1 MVRLAFIVILI
12 GAVIGALMPSSGG
25 KTAGQD
31 RIHQVGPR
39 ATDEA
44 DPEEQALDGGSVA
57 VMLDREDNGHFYADV
72 RVNGTPVR
80 FMIDTGASGI
90 ALTQDDAENAGL
102 VLSSASEVV
111 GMGAGGEVYGEFVQL
126 DSVELGSNSVN
137 DVPAIVLDGGEQS
150 LLGQSFLSKFGSV
163 EIRGDKMVLR

>member
-25 KTAGQD
+25 QTAGQD
-31 RIHQVGPR
+31 RIHQVGSR
-39 ATDEA
+39 TTDED

-57 VMLDREDNGHFYADV
+57 VMLDREDDGHFYADV
-72 RVNGTPVR
+72 RVNGTPIH
-80 FMIDTGASGI
+80 FLIDTGASGI
-90 ALTQDDAENAGL
+90 ALTQDDAKNAGL

-137 DVPAIVLDGGEQS
+137 DVPAGWVL
-150 LLGQSFLSKFGSV
+150 
-163 EIRGDKMVLR
+163 